1 MKRKNVFKRV
11 VLFFIAFSVV
21 SLIGM
26 GFIKNNAY
34 YQSADRSFFSF
45 VSMIRYG
52 IFDKPIKTVGN
63 VSNDVATM
71 WDVRYEN
78 DQLRSQL
85 DAVNHWQAQL
95 NELQHEVNELKEL
108 NNLKT
113 IHSEYTLI
121 NATVMNRSSETWDSA
136 VTIDRG
142 SDDGI
147 EVGDG
152 VVTPKGIVGRVI
164 KVDAKTSVVSL
175 IVANDDYSQMSV
187 KIQEPSGSFVQG
199 ILKSYNKD
207 TNLFTISLLQTN
219 ISITPDMVISTSG
232 LGGVYPAGLF
242 VGNVDSVKEV
252 ADGAGITVYAKSLVD
267 FNALNY
273 VSVVKK
279 P

>member
-26 GFIKNNAY
+26 GFIKNNPY
-34 YQSADRSFFSF
+34 YQSADRGFFSF

-207 TNLFTISLLQTN
+207 TNLFTISLLQSN

>member
-11 VLFFIAFSVV
+11 VIFFIAFSVV

-26 GFIKNNAY
+26 GFIKSNAY
-34 YQSADRSFFSF
+34 YQSADRGFFSF

-207 TNLFTISLLQTN
+207 TNLFTISLLQSN

-232 LGGVYPAGLF
+232 LGGVYPSGLF